1 MTLRAGN
8 ITNMKIS
15 IDDKN
20 ASRYQFNDIKY
31 LELSRYLSCG
41 CHHENLERRFI
52 NLTMISFT
60 FCKTSIIQRHLLRF
74 VITFGGCICF
84 LLIYLYGTNTHVLL
98 LGHATFCL
106 CTIDCCVLQR
116 KFVLLQNRL
125 FFIRSTHAYIFCS
138 HLFISHLSLVSYLF
152 KMQDGEKIFSTR
164 LDKYRKRT
172 ISV

>member
-1 MTLRAGN
+1 MHDSKILSYRF
-8 ITNMKIS
+8 ISNMKIS
-15 IDDKN
+15 IDGKN
-20 ASRYQFNDIKY
+20 ASPCQFNDIKY

-106 CTIDCCVLQR
+106 CVRLIVVYCKENSSCCKTDYFSSDQHMHT
-116 KFVLLQNRL
+116 
-125 FFIRSTHAYIFCS
+125 FFALICS
-138 HLFISHLSLVSYLF
+138 FHICH
-152 KMQDGEKIFSTR
+152 
-164 LDKYRKRT
+164 
-172 ISV
+172 

>member
-1 MTLRAGN
+1 
-8 ITNMKIS
+8 
-15 IDDKN
+15 
-20 ASRYQFNDIKY
+20 
-31 LELSRYLSCG
+31 
-41 CHHENLERRFI
+41 
-52 NLTMISFT
+52 MISFT

-74 VITFGGCICF
+74 VITFCGCICF

-152 KMQDGEKIFSTR
+152 KMQDGEKIFQPVWINIINIQYLFKECVKTSWTYPKKVWR
-164 LDKYRKRT
+164 ENYRSMLLFVAVFRSMYGT
-172 ISV
+172 TNLCSHNRSMCM

>member
-1 MTLRAGN
+1 
-8 ITNMKIS
+8 MKIS
-15 IDDKN
+15 IDGKN
-20 ASRYQFNDIKY
+20 ASPYQFIDIRY

-106 CTIDCCVLQR
+106 CVRLIVVYCKENSSCCKILSGTYAHY
-116 KFVLLQNRL
+116 FGFYCL
-125 FFIRSTHAYIFCS
+125 
-138 HLFISHLSLVSYLF
+138 ISQLKVVIYLF
-152 KMQDGEKIFSTR
+152 QNAI
-164 LDKYRKRT
+164 
-172 ISV
+172 